1 MYHKEHTE
9 AIVLGGI
16 DVGETD
22 RLIFLFTETRGRINV
37 LAKNIKSPQSKMRMA
52 MADYSLARVDIVEGK
67 KNNILSGAIF
77 IDSFYYDFEKSIFPK
92 VLGMLRNLYQ
102 GSDPNKKI
110 FDTMVFALEYLK
122 QNEQHKKEVEVILV
136 ILILSELGYMADY
149 ENILKFDFV
158 NNWEN
163 FERNQK
169 IFDFIILNKKE
180 IVFKITQ
187 SLRETGL

>member
-22 RLIFLFTETRGRINV
+22 RLIFLFTESKGRINV

-52 MADYSLARVDIVEGK
+52 MADFSLARVDIVEGK

-102 GSDPNKKI
+102 GSDPNKNI
-110 FDTMVFALEYLK
+110 FDGMVFALDYLK
-122 QNEQHKKEVEVILV
+122 KNEQHKKEIEVILV

-158 NNWEN
+158 NNWES